1 MRSNYIECLRHLAD
15 TTWQKRMWVE
25 LEGKDDGYQED
36 LDLILTFL
44 YDDSQVLH
52 SPQAALGYV
61 LSSPSEVQTAQSLDT
76 ALRRIIDAG
85 TTSSDAEVIAMPI
98 WRDVVEAAKNVLD
111 VMRDEG

>member
-1 MRSNYIECLRHLAD
+1 
-15 TTWQKRMWVE
+15 MWVE

-44 YDDSQVLH
+44 YADSQVLH

-61 LSSPSEVQTAQSLDT
+61 LSSPSEVQAAQSIDT
-76 ALRRIIDAG
+76 ALRRIIDVG

-98 WRDVVEAAKNVLD
+98 WRDVVEAAKNALD